1 MNTLQLHKKICLL
14 GTFGVGK
21 TSLVRRFVYDK
32 YDDEYKSTIGAKVSQ
47 KRLVPLENSRKE
59 LIQFNF
65 LVWDIEGV
73 EKATPQVN
81 HYLLGAH
88 GFLLI
93 GDLTRE
99 ETIGALPAIS
109 EFARKIAPG
118 APLVL
123 AGNKAD
129 LAPDGSHTAAVLAE
143 VADRFSAPYLL
154 TSVKDGRN
162 VEDCFTQL
170 GLLIAE

>member
-21 TSLVRRFVYDK
+21 TSLVRRFVYNK
-32 YDDEYKSTIGAKVSQ
+32 YEDTYQSTIGVKVSQ
-47 KRLVPLENSRKE
+47 KRLPPLENSRKE
-59 LIQFNF
+59 LVQFNF

-81 HYLLGAH
+81 NYLVGAH
-88 GFLLI
+88 GFLLV
-93 GDLTRE
+93 GDLTRM
-99 ETIGALPAIS
+99 ETIEALPIIAG
-109 EFARKIAPG
+109 FARKIAPR
-118 APLVL
+118 APLLL

-129 LAPDGSHTAAVLAE
+129 LVPDGDESAAALGK
-143 VADRFSAPYLL
+143 VADHLSAPNLL
-154 TSVKDGRN
+154 TSAKDSRN
-162 VEDCFTQL
+162 VEACFMQL